1 MMSLGIFL
9 MFFIWN
15 HSEYPCFDLPF
26 SIKFSYGSYLVI
38 CFLPMPS
45 DLEIFLAKG
54 VQKFWDIFWKIDWM
68 IFNGILHTLKW
79 GFQIKQS
86 WGMIPPHT
94 VVLTLFRQT
103 SVIHSFLPLKN
114 RYDTKKSIKWG
125 ATPEKG
131 GYGSWK
137 RKIVLWKII
146 KKINLLKNIYIKYR

>member
-1 MMSLGIFL
+1 MMSFGIFL
-9 MFFIWN
+9 
-15 HSEYPCFDLPF
+15 C
-26 SIKFSYGSYLVI
+26 FSYKIIVNSPVLICHFQWSLVMEVSYLI
-38 CFLPMPS
+38 LPMPS
-45 DLEIFLAKG
+45 DLEVFLAKG
-54 VQKFWDIFWKIDWM
+54 VQKFWDIFWKINWM
-68 IFNGILHTLKW
+68 IFNEILHILKW
-79 GFQIKQS
+79 GFQQS

-146 KKINLLKNIYIKYR
+146 KKINLLKNIYI